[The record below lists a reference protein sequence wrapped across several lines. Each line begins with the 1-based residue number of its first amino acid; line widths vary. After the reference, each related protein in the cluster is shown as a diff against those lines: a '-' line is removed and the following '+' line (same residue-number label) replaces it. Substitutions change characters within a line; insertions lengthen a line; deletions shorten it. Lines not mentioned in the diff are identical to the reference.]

1 MNRAVTLFE
10 NTFAATAFAVISI
23 IAFTNVISRYVL
35 NASLAFTTEITVNLA
50 VALTLVGAVI
60 GIREKAHLGFSL
72 VHDKANPAVKRAL
85 TVLVCAVIV
94 TFFLVLFYYSL
105 QLVLGQ
111 ASSGRVTPSI
121 GIPQWIFTAALP
133 VGAAL
138 GIYRSIQSTLHTL
151 RTQTDAPLIE
161 QEA

>member
-23 IAFTNVISRYVL
+23 IAFTNVVSRYVL

-60 GIREKAHLGFSL
+60 GIRENAHLGFSL
-72 VHDKANPAVKRAL
+72 VYDRAAPTLKRAL
-85 TVLVCAVIV
+85 TVLVCGVIV
-94 TFFLVLFYYSL
+94 FFFLVLFYYSL

-111 ASSGRVTPSI
+111 AASGRVTPSI
-121 GIPQWIFTAALP
+121 RIPQWAFTAALP

-138 GIYRSIQSTLHTL
+138 GIYRSIQSAIRTL
-151 RTQTDAPLIE
+151 RDQADAPLIE